1 MREYGL
7 VDSVFIRENT
17 SQWKPKF
24 SPILCSVRFL
34 FFYCIKDHY
43 LPQQLEQDEND
54 VVPTSGSKQA
64 HTIDN
69 INKGSIKTQDDM
81 PVFDDTVVSSSS
93 KFKETHQLKLPENSF
108 QITSKFVNITAVTRY
123 NLFLIDFYVIVLW
136 VFKKCLSVLNSFLNW
151 SFSKTLAN
159 SELVS

>member
-1 MREYGL
+1 ML
-7 VDSVFIRENT
+7 
-17 SQWKPKF
+17 
-24 SPILCSVRFL
+24 
-34 FFYCIKDHY
+34 
-43 LPQQLEQDEND
+43 QQLEQDEND

-69 INKGSIKTQDDM
+69 TNKGSIKTQDDM

-136 VFKKCLSVLNSFLNW
+136 FLKNAYQ
-151 SFSKTLAN
+151 F
-159 SELVS
+159 